1 MQCHDVQVSE
11 RGGTVRS
18 EPRGILSRSA
28 IPIPISPIMTFITA
42 VACHLC
48 PVHRSHTLAP
58 QCWDWGARV
67 LELLVRVRKMSGL
80 GDERGSERGS
90 EVSGARSGA
99 RREISGHGEREFSV
113 PRENQADRA
122 RQRDERARSGAQSGA
137 RQEMN
142 GTQSG
147 LGQRKMRGP
156 RSGVRSGA

>member
-1 MQCHDVQVSE
+1 M
-11 RGGTVRS
+11 
-18 EPRGILSRSA
+18 
-28 IPIPISPIMTFITA
+28 
-42 VACHLC
+42 
-48 PVHRSHTLAP
+48 
-58 QCWDWGARV
+58 
-67 LELLVRVRKMSGL
+67 LELLVRERKMSGL
-80 GDERGSERGS
+80 RDEWGSERGS